1 MANNIKAK
9 QKEERKKFRDWENPK
24 IKDTYIRF
32 GTETLRHENFI
43 SLSNNAKVLYMYMKS
58 WAYNSKSFLETH
70 NNGGRGEFEYSISL
84 AKKILNS
91 SVQTALNTIHELED
105 KGFIE
110 RQNNSAKSRETSK
123 WKFTDEWYSK
133 KDRFMV

>member
-32 GTETLRHENFI
+32 GTETLRHKNFI

-110 RQNNSAKSRETSK
+110 RQTISAKSRETSK
-123 WKFTDEWYSK
+123 WKFTDKWYSE
-133 KDRFMV
+133 KDRVMV